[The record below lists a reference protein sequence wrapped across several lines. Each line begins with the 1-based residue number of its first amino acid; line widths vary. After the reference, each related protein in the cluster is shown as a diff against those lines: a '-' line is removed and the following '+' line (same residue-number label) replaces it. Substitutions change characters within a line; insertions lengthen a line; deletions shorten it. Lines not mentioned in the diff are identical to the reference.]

1 MWNFI
6 KSSSGKDN
14 WLEHDFKEVCFI
26 GRSNVGKSSL
36 INALSNNNKL
46 AKTSKTP
53 GRTQLINYFDTE
65 KGVMAIDLPGY
76 GFAKM
81 SKTQKDKMHIMLDQ
95 YFRESTKVSHI
106 FLLFDTRHGMLDEDI
121 AFFKYISSLERNY
134 KIILVGTKVDRTTQ
148 SERSKILKNPIIA
161 SFDLDDIFLCSSQ
174 KHKNIDK
181 LREFIYSIGKED
193 VLNAY

>member
-1 MWNFI
+1 MWKFI
-6 KSSSGKDN
+6 KSSSSKDN

-65 KGVMAIDLPGY
+65 KGVMVVDLPGY

-81 SKTQKDKMHIMLDQ
+81 SKSQKDKMHLMLDE
-95 YFRESTKVSHI
+95 YFDESSKLSHI
-106 FLLFDTRHGMLDEDI
+106 FLLFDTRHGMLEEDI
-121 AFFKYISSLERNY
+121 LFFNY
-134 KIILVGTKVDRTTQ
+134 LTNKEHKIILVGTKIDRTNQ
-148 SERSKILKNPIIA
+148 SQRHKIMQNPIIA
-161 SFDLDDIFLCSSQ
+161 SFDKEEVFLCSSQ

-181 LREFIYSIGKED
+181 LRDFIYSIKNKE
-193 VLNAY
+193 

>member
-1 MWNFI
+1 MWNFV
-6 KSSSGKDN
+6 KSSSSKEN

-65 KGVMAIDLPGY
+65 KGIMVVDLPGY

-81 SKTQKDKMHIMLDQ
+81 SKTNKEKMHVMLDE
-95 YFRESTKVSHI
+95 YFNESKKLSHI
-106 FLLFDTRHGMLDEDI
+106 FLLFDSRHGLLEEDI
-121 AFFKYISSLERNY
+121 LFLNY
-134 KIILVGTKVDRTTQ
+134 LSNKDHKIILVGTKIDRTNQ
-148 SERSKILKNPIIA
+148 SQRHKIKQNPIIT
-161 SFDLDDIFLCSSQ
+161 SFDDKEIFLCSSQ
-174 KHKNIDK
+174 KNKNIDK
-181 LREFIYSIGKED
+181 LREYIYSIKDETI
-193 VLNAY
+193 NS

>member
-6 KSSSGKDN
+6 KSSSSKEN

-53 GRTQLINYFDTE
+53 GRTQLINYFNTE
-65 KGVMAIDLPGY
+65 KGIVVVDLPGY

-81 SKTQKDKMHIMLDQ
+81 SKINKEKMHIMLDE
-95 YFRESTKVSHI
+95 YFNESQKLSHI
-106 FLLFDTRHGMLDEDI
+106 FLLFDARHGLLEEDML
-121 AFFKYISSLERNY
+121 FLNY
-134 KIILVGTKVDRTTQ
+134 LSNKNHKIILVGTKIDQTTQ
-148 SERSKILKNPIIA
+148 SQRHKIKQNSIIA
-161 SFDLDDIFLCSSQ
+161 SFDGKEIFLCSSQ
-174 KHKNIDK
+174 KNKNIDK
-181 LREFIYSIGKED
+181 LREYIYSIKDEGI
-193 VLNAY
+193 NS